1 MIVIALGANLPSRAG
16 SPRDTLK
23 AALTELTA
31 HGVHVSTVSSY
42 YVTKA
47 WPDPADPPFVN
58 AVARIDTKLAP
69 AELMALL
76 HATEE
81 SFGRQRTKR
90 NAPRTLDLDLIDYDG
105 RVESGP
111 PVLPH
116 PRLGDRA
123 FVLVPLADIAP
134 DWRHPVTKVP
144 LSRLIAALPRAEQ
157 EIERFNS

>member
-16 SPRDTLK
+16 EPRDTLK
-23 AALTELTA
+23 AALTELSVR
-31 HGVHVSTVSSY
+31 GVRIASVSSY

-58 AVARIDTKLAP
+58 AVARIETKFSP

-76 HATEE
+76 HRTET
-81 SFGRQRTKR
+81 SFGRQRTKK

-105 RVESGP
+105 RVQEGP

-116 PRLGDRA
+116 PRLADRA

-134 DWRHPVTKVP
+134 DWRHPATGRP
-144 LSRLIAALPRAEQ
+144 ISELIAALPTEER
-157 EIERFNS
+157 EIETLKT